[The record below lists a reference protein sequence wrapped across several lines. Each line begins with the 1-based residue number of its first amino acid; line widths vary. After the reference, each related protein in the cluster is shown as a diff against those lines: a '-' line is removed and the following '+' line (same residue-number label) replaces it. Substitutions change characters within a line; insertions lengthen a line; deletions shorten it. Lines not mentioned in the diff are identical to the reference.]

1 MNLHQILHEA
11 GTFLH
16 GNYSDGSEGWRY
28 EQRVIG
34 SFIMTICL
42 LIHHVSCR
50 VLARY
55 QITQVAQPPYRWDLV
70 PWNFWLFPELKSP
83 LKGKRFQTV
92 DEIQE
97 NTTGQLMV
105 TGRTVWGPEVPTWRR
120 LSCLCPMY
128 SVSCIFFNKCL
139 YFSYYVAGYL
149 LDRPRKAT
157 NLWSHSNSINNPC
170 IVKGKRDHLSKSGF
184 WLVFSMTI
192 GHRGQCGQVRH
203 CRQIHTQ
210 VNLLHT
216 RALMTHAHRL
226 VNCYDA
232 GWCAVK
238 NEKVK
243 KKGRKT
249 ATLLPS
255 LEKYNLLINVEPGV
269 AFL

>member
-1 MNLHQILHEA
+1 MRFRKIRR
-11 GTFLH
+11 
-16 GNYSDGSEGWRY
+16 GSW
-28 EQRVIG
+28 
-34 SFIMTICL
+34 
-42 LIHHVSCR
+42 
-50 VLARY
+50 
-55 QITQVAQPPYRWDLV
+55 W
-70 PWNFWLFPELKSP
+70 WLGELC
-83 LKGKRFQTV
+83 
-92 DEIQE
+92 
-97 NTTGQLMV
+97 
-105 TGRTVWGPEVPTWRR
+105 EVPRGLLWRG
-120 LSCLCPMY
+120 LKCHCPRY
-128 SVSCIFFNKCL
+128 NVSCIFFKKCI
-139 YFSYYVAGYL
+139 YFSYYMAGYL

-170 IVKGKRDHLSKSGF
+170 IVKKKRDHLSKSGF

-226 VNCYDA
+226 GNCYDA